1 MGCEVPDKAFI
12 PELLQVDLV
21 LDCRGKL
28 CPRCDQAGWRGSG
41 LFLSVRASLLICDWE
56 RQAFS

>member
-28 CPRCDQAGWRGSG
+28 CPRCDQVGWRGSG
-41 LFLSVRASLLICDWE
+41 LLFICKGIT
-56 RQAFS
+56 AHM